1 MNLRVLVVDDS
12 RLARIVVIRTI
23 RALQPDWICMEATS
37 GDDAL
42 AVFEVQDADVAIL
55 DFNMPGRNGLEI
67 ARELRS
73 RFPKMPIAIVTANI
87 QSEVLSG
94 ARAAGADFVPK
105 PVDEE
110 GLGPFLEKARVQLA
124 LERGR

>member
-1 MNLRVLVVDDS
+1 MSIRVLVVDDS
-12 RLARIVVIRTI
+12 RLARIVLVRTI
-23 RALQPDWICMEATS
+23 RTLQPDWICMEATS

-73 RFPKMPIAIVTANI
+73 RYPRMPIAIVTANI
-87 QSEVLSG
+87 QSDVHAHTL
-94 ARAAGADFVPK
+94 AAGAHFIPK
-105 PVDEE
+105 PVDAED
-110 GLGPFLEKARVQLA
+110 LRPFLEHARAEVELGQ
-124 LERGR
+124 